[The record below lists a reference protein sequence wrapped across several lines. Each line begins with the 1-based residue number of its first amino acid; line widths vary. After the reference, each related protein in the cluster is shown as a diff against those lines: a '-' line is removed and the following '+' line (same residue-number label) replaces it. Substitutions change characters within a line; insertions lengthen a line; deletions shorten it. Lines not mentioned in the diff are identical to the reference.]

1 VIIKQSDTRNLYV
14 LLKQLIKDIE
24 FDELTEH
31 LSCISHFNDA
41 KKLIEEIA
49 ER

>member
-1 VIIKQSDTRNLYV
+1 MIIKNTDAIKLFNALN
-14 LLKQLIKDIE
+14 QLIKDIE

-41 KKLIEEIA
+41 KKIIDEIGD
-49 ER
+49 R